1 MTTAKSTIV
10 NAETFAHWISY
21 IALMRM
27 EEIRMMKL
35 SLKELGEEIEMILA
49 EGGLT
54 FDQVDYLLYLETC
67 IADGSITEEQKRE
80 IISRDF

>member
-1 MTTAKSTIV
+1 MMT
-10 NAETFAHWISY
+10 
-21 IALMRM
+21 
-27 EEIRMMKL
+27 L
-35 SLKELGEEIEMILA
+35 SLKEVDEEIKMIHA

-80 IISRDF
+80 IICRDF

>member
-1 MTTAKSTIV
+1 MLGAMLLPDSWQMGEIG
-10 NAETFAHWISY
+10 
-21 IALMRM
+21 MM
-27 EEIRMMKL
+27 EL
-35 SLKELGEEIEMILA
+35 SLSELRVEVEMILA

-80 IISRDF
+80 IICRDF

>member
-1 MTTAKSTIV
+1 
-10 NAETFAHWISY
+10 
-21 IALMRM
+21 
-27 EEIRMMKL
+27 MMKL